1 MGEARRRRNG
11 AAPGTGPHASGCVS
25 ARRRRNGAA
34 PGTAR
39 KPNNRQDKGSASLE
53 FLGVLPILLLIALA
67 GIQLGLVAYTASQ
80 AGTAA
85 RAAARMQAKYNPPV
99 SGVTAGNNAVSD
111 WLNPDIA
118 ISNPTGDSV
127 KATATI
133 PVPSVIPGVTIFGPV
148 SRSATMPKEDTTP

>member
-1 MGEARRRRNG
+1 MGGRVGEARRRRNG
-11 AAPGTGPHASGCVS
+11 AAPGTGPHASGCAS

-34 PGTAR
+34 R
-39 KPNNRQDKGSASLE
+39 ERGSAALE

-67 GIQLGLVAYTASQ
+67 GIQLGLVAYTAGQ

-85 RAAARMQAKYNPPV
+85 RTAARMASKHDPPV
-99 SGVTAGNNAVSD
+99 SGETAGLDAVSD
-111 WLNPDIA
+111 WLRGGTRIQ
-118 ISNPTGDSV
+118 ITTIGGDSV

-133 PVPSVIPGVTIFGPV
+133 AIPSVIPGVDVFDPV